1 MRKLLLLSFIVSC
14 GGDSTSSVD
23 ARLACEKIE
32 DANID
37 AEKRCRPTV
46 DLDPGFLECF
56 QYTDKELSEGDPDA
70 CVADWAKV
78 DCDDYDDVG
87 WLNTPASC
95 RTVLDALKTL

>member
-1 MRKLLLLSFIVSC
+1 MRKLLLLSLLAAC
-14 GGDSTSSVD
+14 GGGSTSSD

-37 AEKRCRPTV
+37 AEKRCGPAV
-46 DLDPGFLECF
+46 DLGPGFLECF
-56 QYTDKELSEGDPDA
+56 QYTDKELPEGDPDV

-87 WLNTPASC
+87 WLNMPASC
-95 RTVLDALKTL
+95 RTVLDSLKTL